1 MSSYKT
7 EVQNLHYNA
16 ATRSFDAMVVMYEGS
31 EATKYPT
38 SLRLPIDSDFSFVS
52 HKLVAQAKK
61 HRSRKANHL
70 VSRTPTGQSKL
81 GHLGELARQLTDGF
95 NFTPTQRAA

>member
-16 ATRSFDAMVVMYEGS
+16 ATRSFDAMIVLYEGS

-52 HKLVAQAKK
+52 HKLVSQAKK
-61 HRSRKANHL
+61 HRARNANHL
-70 VSRTPTGQSKL
+70 VARTPTGANKL
-81 GHLGELARQLTDGF
+81 AHLGDLARQLTDTLT
-95 NFTPTQRAA
+95 FTSKRAA

>member
-16 ATRSFDAMVVMYEGS
+16 ATQCFEALVVMHEGH
-31 EATKYPT
+31 EARKFPT
-38 SLRLPIDSDFSFVS
+38 ALQLPIDSDFSFVT

-61 HRSRKANHL
+61 QRASNASSL
-70 VSRTPTGQSKL
+70 VARGPKGQTKL
-81 GHLGELARQLTDGF
+81 GHLGDLARQLSQGLSF
-95 NFTPTQRAA
+95 NSSQRAA

>member
-1 MSSYKT
+1 MSRYKT

-16 ATRSFDAMVVMYEGS
+16 ASRSFDAMVVLYEGT

-61 HRSRKANHL
+61 HRARKANHL
-70 VSRTPTGQSKL
+70 VARTPTGQSKL
-81 GHLGELARQLTDGF
+81 AHLGDLARQLTDTLTF
-95 NFTPTQRAA
+95 SAKRAA

>member
-31 EATKYPT
+31 EATRYPT

-61 HRSRKANHL
+61 HRARNANHL

-81 GHLGELARQLTDGF
+81 AHLGDLARQLTDSFSF
-95 NFTPTQRAA
+95 NAGQRAA